1 MRYYVKL
8 SAAAEPMVVDV
19 HDLPNG
25 ALEVVAFGRK
35 VDADVIDLGEQ
46 LSVRVDGKV
55 VDLTTEG
62 AGPTVGIIG
71 RGYRNYVEVES
82 ERQRAANSVK
92 KGGGSGGDNL
102 VRAPM
107 PGRIVKIL
115 VNRGDTV
122 AAGQPLL
129 VMEDHPRRPRRRGRG
144 RRGGHQ
150 AGDAGS
156 ARAAYVTRDLA
167 ASVGRGRTP

>member
-129 VMEDHPRRPRRRGRG
+129 VMEAMKMENEIKAKSAATILDVHVAAGAAVE
-144 RRGGHQ
+144 GGIKL
-150 AGDAGS
+150 
-156 ARAAYVTRDLA
+156 VTLA
-167 ASVGRGRTP
+167 PLAPHT